1 MRSARNKRACSSLI
15 ASRRA
20 HSTRAGFNARDLS
33 ASDFNARDFRARR
46 CKTINFI
53 SRAFARRTSNARIA
67 CMRWAR
73 SKRDSVSPN
82 ATRPT
87 SFRYDRHR
95 LQPSLNPNRIQPT
108 EGACAPSSRAYTAY
122 ASSALIDSARKHS
135 PCPLI
140 TTAETQRSPGAQ
152 VRHAAESPMDPKRFH
167 LNPRFKVVS
176 RASSRRRMHF

>member
-1 MRSARNKRACSSLI
+1 MPAASSIAASGHIAVKRLI
-15 ASRRA
+15 SPRA
-20 HSTRAGFNARDLS
+20 HFT
-33 ASDFNARDFRARR
+33 
-46 CKTINFI
+46 T
-53 SRAFARRTSNARIA
+53 RAFALQTSNARTA
-67 CMRWAR
+67 CTRR
-73 SKRDSVSPN
+73 TRRTRDSVERESVERNFVKRDPASPN

-95 LQPSLNPNRIQPT
+95 LQPSLNRNRVQPT

-152 VRHAAESPMDPKRFH
+152 VRHAAGSPMDPKRFH

-176 RASSRRRMHF
+176 RASPRRRMHF